1 LHAPDRIVRTL
12 YGLVAL
18 TGLTLHASRARRA
31 ARHPADPEGPFVRNR
46 LSLLPLLLTLLVGLS
61 VPATAGADYKRVY
74 KDCSDGTVDGTYTA
88 KELKQALDNQEANTG
103 DYSEC
108 SDAIFRAQQALGK
121 GDGSTGAGGSGAAG
135 GGTTGSGTTG
145 SGGGTTAGG
154 AGTPST
160 GDVTNGGSGST
171 GGTDGG
177 TTDPSASVPAT
188 DARNADLAEKQAA
201 LVAATRAAERE
212 AGARAADLKDAAV
225 PAAALELGASN
236 TTLPLPLLLTLVAC
250 VVAAC
255 IAGGT
260 SGLQALRR
268 RRGR

>member
-1 LHAPDRIVRTL
+1 LQAPDRIVRTL

-61 VPATAGADYKRVY
+61 VPATAGADYKSVY
-74 KDCSDGTVDGTYTA
+74 KDCSDGNIDGTYTA

-108 SDAIFRAQQALGK
+108 SDAIYRAQQALAK
-121 GDGSTGAGGSGAAG
+121 GDGASGG

-145 SGGGTTAGG
+145 GGTGGGTTAGG
-154 AGTPST
+154 ATTPST
-160 GDVTNGGSGST
+160 GGDTNGGSGT
-171 GGTDGG
+171 TDGSG
-177 TTDPSASVPAT
+177 SDTTDPSASVPAT

-201 LVAATRAAERE
+201 LVAATQAAERE

-225 PAAALELGASN
+225 PAAALELGASS

>member
-1 LHAPDRIVRTL
+1 MHGVLPATLRTP
-12 YGLVAL
+12 
-18 TGLTLHASRARRA
+18 R
-31 ARHPADPEGPFVRNR
+31 DPFVRNR

-61 VPATAGADYKRVY
+61 VPATAGADYKSVY
-74 KDCSDGTVDGTYTA
+74 KDCSDGNIDGTYTA

-108 SDAIFRAQQALGK
+108 SDAIYRAQQALGK
-121 GDGSTGAGGSGAAG
+121 GDAPSSG

-145 SGGGTTAGG
+145 SGTTGSGTTAGG
-154 AGTPST
+154 AATPST
-160 GDVTNGGSGST
+160 GGGTNSGSGTT
-171 GGTDGG
+171 GGTGSG
-177 TTDPSASVPAT
+177 TDDPSAAVPAT

-201 LVAATRAAERE
+201 LVAATQAAERE
-212 AGARAADLKDAAV
+212 AGARAADLKDTAV